1 MLISIMERRVFCIV
15 AVYNRKATTLQFVD
29 KIRGQ
34 LYSGTKLVVVDDM
47 SNDGTYESL
56 KNITAEWSHLTLLR
70 TSGNAWWGGCMH
82 FAIEYIL
89 TNLKPVDHDIILFMN
104 DDIDFDEN
112 LVGSFVEAVKKKTDC
127 VLSATPMHGT
137 RIRSIGSSMVSW
149 PLAIPYTPYRGKDIA
164 SKLIPDFIPIDFQY
178 GHATAYPVKIVRAIG
193 NIASE
198 QLPHY
203 HSDGEYSY
211 RAKKHGFGS
220 YVVKSIRLYPH
231 TADTGL
237 FNSAANKH
245 SFNEL
250 FKSFTAFKSINNLRH
265 RWEFAKLCCPLLWRP
280 MYFFSEIVKACIR
293 SVLIIIRSHV
303 NSVTTS
309 SSKK

>member
-1 MLISIMERRVFCIV
+1 MEPRVFCIV
-15 AVYNRKATTLQFVD
+15 AVYNRKVTTLQFVD
-29 KIRGQ
+29 KIRRQ
-34 LYSGTKLVVVDDM
+34 LYSGTQLVVVDDM
-47 SNDGTYESL
+47 STDGTYESL
-56 KNITAEWSHLTLLR
+56 KTITAEWSRLTVLR

-89 TNLKPVDHDIILFMN
+89 TSLKPDDHDIILFMN
-104 DDIDFDEN
+104 DDINFHEN
-112 LVGSFVEAVKKKTDC
+112 LVGSFVEAVKQKPDC
-127 VLSATPMHGT
+127 VLAATPMHGT
-137 RIRSIGSSMVSW
+137 RIRSIGSSMLSW
-149 PLAIPYTPYRGKDIA
+149 PLAIPYTPYRGKDIV
-164 SKLIPDFIPIDFQY
+164 SKSIPDFIPIDFQY

-220 YVVKSIRLYPH
+220 YVVKSIKLYPH
-231 TADTGL
+231 TTDTGL

-245 SFNEL
+245 SFTEL
-250 FKSFTAFKSINNLRH
+250 FQSFTAFKSINNLRH
-265 RWEFAKLCCPLLWRP
+265 RWEFAQLCCPLLWRP
-280 MYFFSEIVKACIR
+280 MYFFSEIIKAFTR

-303 NSVTTS
+303 NSVFRS

>member
-1 MLISIMERRVFCIV
+1 MLSIMEPRVFCVV
-15 AVYNRKATTLQFVD
+15 AVFNRKVTTLQFVD
-29 KIRGQ
+29 KIRRQ
-34 LYSGTKLVVVDDM
+34 LYSRTQLVVVDDM
-47 SNDGTYESL
+47 STDGTFESL
-56 KNITAEWSHLTLLR
+56 KSVAAEWSRLTLLR
-70 TSGNAWWGGCMH
+70 TPGNAWWGGCMH
-82 FAIEYIL
+82 FGIEYIL
-89 TNLKPVDHDIILFMN
+89 TNLKPDDQDIILFMN
-104 DDIDFDEN
+104 DDINFDEN
-112 LVGSFVEAVKKKTDC
+112 LVGSFVVAVKQKQDC
-127 VLSATPMHGT
+127 VLAATPMHGT
-137 RIRSIGSSMVSW
+137 RIRSIGSSMLSW

-237 FNSAANKH
+237 FNSAGNKH

-280 MYFFSEIVKACIR
+280 MYFFSEIVKACTR

-303 NSVTTS
+303 NSFITS

>member
-1 MLISIMERRVFCIV
+1 MGPRVFCIV
-15 AVYNRKATTLQFVD
+15 AVYNRKVTTLQFVD
-29 KIRGQ
+29 KIRRQ
-34 LYSGTKLVVVDDM
+34 LYSGTQLVVVDDM
-47 SNDGTYESL
+47 STDGTYESL
-56 KNITAEWSHLTLLR
+56 ETLAVECPRLTILR

-89 TNLKPVDHDIILFMN
+89 NNHNPDNHDIILFMN
-104 DDIDFDEN
+104 DDIHFDET
-112 LVGSFVEAVKKKTDC
+112 LVGSFVEAVKQKSDC
-127 VLSATPMHGT
+127 VLAATPMHGT
-137 RIRSIGSSMVSW
+137 RIRSIGSSMLSW
-149 PLAIPYTPYRGKDIA
+149 PFAIPLTPYRGKDIA
-164 SKLIPDFIPIDFQY
+164 SKSIPDFIPIDFQY
-178 GHATAYPVKIVRAIG
+178 GHATAYPVKIVKAIG

-231 TADTGL
+231 TTDTGL

-245 SFNEL
+245 SITEL

-280 MYFFSEIVKACIR
+280 MYFFSEILKACTR
-293 SVLIIIRSHV
+293 SVLIILRSHI
-303 NSVTTS
+303 NSVFRS